1 MTDMAILLSVIGA
14 LFTVSMALIGVVFG
28 IIYSRLGVLEAENK
42 ILLKDVAAIKA
53 LTLKRRSDDLS

>member
-28 IIYSRLGVLEAENK
+28 IIYSRLGLLESDNK
-42 ILLKDVAAIKA
+42 VLLKEVAALKA
-53 LTLKRRSDDLS
+53 LTLRRRADDLA